1 MIQDILIKAM
11 ISYLREHLLEL
22 FSFSIKCVARR
33 GCDIFTHKSQNEEDA
48 SFFYLYFEK
57 KKQVLL
63 KSKSLSL
70 KLIEFYSGF

>member
-11 ISYLREHLLEL
+11 ISYLREHLFEL

-33 GCDIFTHKSQNEEDA
+33 GCNIFAHKSQNEEDA
-48 SFFYLYFEK
+48 SFFNCILK

-63 KSKSLSL
+63 ESKSLSL